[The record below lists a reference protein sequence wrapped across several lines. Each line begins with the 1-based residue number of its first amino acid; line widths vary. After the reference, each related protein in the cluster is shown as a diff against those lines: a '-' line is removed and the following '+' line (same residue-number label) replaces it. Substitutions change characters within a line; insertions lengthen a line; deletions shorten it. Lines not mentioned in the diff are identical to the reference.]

1 MDIFLS
7 SLSEIGVSIRQT
19 WHILGYVWFLMLPPI
34 FYFLFKIL
42 WLAHAND
49 LHWASASWVLLE
61 IIPPKNIEKSPKPIE
76 SLFVAF
82 AGVEKGFSTY
92 EKFVDGMFTDY
103 MSLEMVSDE
112 GTVHFYIRTMKKH
125 RHLIEAN
132 LYAHYPDVEIMEV
145 PDYVDNFPRFMPNSQ
160 WRIWGADVEM
170 AKKHPAYP
178 IRTYP
183 TYEESITGTMID
195 PLAGVIEAL
204 GKLGPGQ
211 HGWIQWVIAPTS
223 PDWSSTVGVELTDKL
238 KGKEKKKEN
247 IVEKIIKDLTDVFG
261 NIFNYLNGPVEFA
274 AEKKKEEQPLDMR
287 LSPMERE
294 VLKAVEA
301 NLGKVQFSVKGRCL
315 FVARRENFD
324 MSIGVSAI
332 WGAFKQ
338 FGDDNLNGFKPGKLK
353 TSKHYDFFKQERLD
367 YVQRKLYRR
376 YKSRSRDGYTSVMS
390 SEELATIFHLPDMN
404 VLAPSM
410 TRVEAKRGGAP
421 SNLPIE

>member
-223 PDWSSTVGVELTDKL
+223 PKWNSTVGVELTDKL

-247 IVEKIIKDLTDVFG
+247 IVEKIIKDLADVFG
-261 NIFNYLNGPVEFA
+261 NIFNYLSGPVEFA
-274 AEKKKEEQPLDMR
+274 AEKKKDEQPLDMR
-287 LSPMERE
+287 LSPVERD
-294 VLKAVEA
+294 VLKAVET
-301 NLGKVQFSVKGRCL
+301 NLGKVQYHVKGRCL
-315 FVARRENFD
+315 YVGKREVFDKALGVA
-324 MSIGVSAI
+324 GI
-332 WGAFKQ
+332 WGAMKQ
-338 FGDDNLNGFKPGKLK
+338 FGDNNLNSFKPDGGSK
-353 TSKHYDFFKQERLD
+353 TSAYYRFTKTRLNYKKH
-367 YVQRKLYRR
+367 KLFRR
-376 YKSRSRDGYTSVMS
+376 YKNRNRDGFMTVLS
-390 SEELATIFHLPDMN
+390 SEELATVFHFPDMN
-404 VLAPSM
+404 VLSPALN
-410 TRVEAKRGGAP
+410 RVEAKRSGAP
-421 SNLPIE
+421 SNLPID